1 MNVQSDTLLLA
12 DISKNFRNK
21 WTQIYEIY
29 PVHSLSASSLAWQSA
44 FKKANVELQLLDN
57 NSLILVIK
65 ESISNEILNVIHEN
79 AKANNKYMK
88 HYDKHKGSLYLIYC
102 YMNNLHEWTISK
114 KLPVNAFEQIKN

>member
-44 FKKANVELQLLDN
+44 FKKANVELQLLGN

-79 AKANNKYMK
+79 AKANNKHMK
-88 HYDKHKGSLYLIYC
+88 HYDKHKGSPYLIYVTWIT
-102 YMNNLHEWTISK
+102 YMNGQFQKSYL
-114 KLPVNAFEQIKN
+114 

>member
-1 MNVQSDTLLLA
+1 MG
-12 DISKNFRNK
+12 
-21 WTQIYEIY
+21 
-29 PVHSLSASSLAWQSA
+29 
-44 FKKANVELQLLDN
+44 N

-88 HYDKHKGSLYLIYC
+88 HYDKHKGSPYLIYC
-102 YMNNLHEWTISK
+102 YMNNLHKWTISK